1 MSELKKCPFCG
12 KSDIHIEQ
20 KGTFFWCECYDCG
33 AISREH
39 HTLPGVNVLQSEDI
53 ARGYWNQRPLEDA
66 LHARIAELEAENE
79 RLKEELQYEK
89 TRSQLN
95 LEAEER
101 RMLNITYYCAEI
113 DRLNARIAELEA
125 KNNRLVEL
133 AEGLADMVDWSGC
146 DCDKPFILTEWEEFI
161 AEVQE

>member
-66 LHARIAELEAENE
+66 LHARIAELEAEIE
-79 RLKEELQYEK
+79 RL
-89 TRSQLN
+89 TVHSDI
-95 LEAEER
+95 ER
-101 RMLNITYYCAEI
+101 QDDKCSGHGDISNFPPVMGSG
-113 DRLNARIAELEA
+113 D
-125 KNNRLVEL
+125 
-133 AEGLADMVDWSGC
+133 GLGW
-146 DCDKPFILTEWEEFI
+146 
-161 AEVQE
+161 